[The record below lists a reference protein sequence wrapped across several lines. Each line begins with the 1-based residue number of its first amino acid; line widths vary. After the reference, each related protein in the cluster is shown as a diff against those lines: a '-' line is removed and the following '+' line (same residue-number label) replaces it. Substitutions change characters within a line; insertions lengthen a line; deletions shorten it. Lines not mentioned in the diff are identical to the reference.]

1 MTTGIIDGKTKSAA
15 PAKLK
20 LVADHADAAL
30 AGLYAGQPGARQLL
44 PMLTVLKEMRRNLAE
59 DWPAAD
65 RTLGTYAVNE
75 GRYTQAEAN
84 QDHAEACGQIW
95 LRVVEFDKAIASI
108 QRLLD
113 LGSPTG

>member
-1 MTTGIIDGKTKSAA
+1 MTTDSKAKSAA

-20 LVADHADAAL
+20 LVANHADAAL

-59 DWPAAD
+59 DWPAD
-65 RTLGTYAVNE
+65 
-75 GRYTQAEAN
+75 AN
-84 QDHAEACGQIW
+84 VDGCRQIW

-113 LGSPTG
+113 LGSPIG

>member
-1 MTTGIIDGKTKSAA
+1 MTTDINAKSAA
-15 PAKLK
+15 RAKLK

-44 PMLTVLKEMRRNLAE
+44 PMLTVLKEMRRNLVE
-59 DWPAAD
+59 DWSAAD

-75 GRYTQAEAN
+75 GRYTQTEAD
-84 QDHAEACGQIW
+84 QDHAEACGKIW

-113 LGSPTG
+113 LGSPIG

>member
-1 MTTGIIDGKTKSAA
+1 MTAEIIDSNAKSTARTE
-15 PAKLK
+15 LK
-20 LVADHADAAL
+20 LVVTHAEAAL

-65 RTLGTYAVNE
+65 RVLGTYAVND
-75 GRYTQAEAN
+75 GYCTQAEAD
-84 QDHAEACGQIW
+84 QDHAEVCRRIW
-95 LRVVEFDKAIASI
+95 LRVAEFDKAIAGI

-113 LGSPTG
+113 LGSPSG

>member
-1 MTTGIIDGKTKSAA
+1 MTTEIIDSKAKSAV

-20 LVADHADAAL
+20 LVANHADAAL
-30 AGLYAGQPGARQLL
+30 AGLYAGQSGARQLL

-65 RTLGTYAVNE
+65 RVLGTYAVND
-75 GRYTQAEAN
+75 GYCTQAEAD
-84 QDHAEACGQIW
+84 QDHAEVCRRIW
-95 LRVVEFDKAIASI
+95 LRVVEFDKAIAGI

-113 LGSPTG
+113 LGNPNG